1 MAVRTLTHSF
11 LKEIFLGPFPEKS
24 CLYFDTEL
32 KGFCLELRY
41 SGNATYYFRYR
52 DKSRSICLFK
62 IGLANEIDLAAAR
75 AKAYQIRQLI
85 KDGGDPKVEYQR
97 FQDMPTFGR
106 FIEERFLPFI
116 KVSKR
121 SAWMDET
128 LLRKYL
134 LPIFSEYRLN
144 RIKRVDIIRMHH
156 SAKSK
161 GFADGTCNRWL
172 ALMRYIFNCAIRWE
186 IIPIGSNPCDN
197 VKLFEDNG
205 AREKYLTK
213 DELSRLLFV
222 LDNTHHTQLAK
233 IIKLLL
239 FTGARKREILDAKW
253 EDADLNSRLLRV
265 PLSKSGKPRFIPLSD
280 KAIEILKSIDR
291 NKEVPWVFFNPNTS
305 RPLVSTFYS
314 WNLIRVAAG
323 LPDLRIHD
331 LRHSFAS
338 FLVNAGRSLY
348 EVQRILGHYDPKVT
362 MRYAHLSSEALI
374 DAANVVGNIT
384 SSIHINSV
392 NDLTNSI

>member
-24 CLYFDTEL
+24 VMYFDTEL

-52 DKSRSICLFK
+52 DDRRSICLFR
-62 IGLANEIDLAAAR
+62 IGLANEIDLDAAR
-75 AKAYQIRQLI
+75 AKAYQIKQLV

-97 FQDMPTFGR
+97 LNDVPTFGE
-106 FIEERFLPFI
+106 FIEERFIPYI
-116 KVSKR
+116 KVAKR

-144 RIKRVDIIRMHH
+144 RIKRVDIIKMHH
-156 SAKSK
+156 LAKSD

-172 ALMRYIFNCAIRWE
+172 TLMRYIFNCSIRWE
-186 IIPIGSNPCDN
+186 IMPVGSNPCDN

-205 AREKYLTK
+205 AREKYLTNE
-213 DELSRLLFV
+213 ELSRLLHV
-222 LDNTHHTQLAK
+222 LDNTHHVQLAK
-233 IIKLLL
+233 VIKLLL
-239 FTGARKREILDAKW
+239 YTGARKREILDAKW
-253 EDADLNSRLLRV
+253 EDVDFIRRFLKV
-265 PLSKSGKPRFIPLSD
+265 PISKSGKPRFIPLSD
-280 KAIEILKSIDR
+280 KAIEILKSLDR
-291 NKEVPWVFFNPNTS
+291 HKDVPWVFFNPNS
-305 RPLVSTFYS
+305 KAPLVSIFYS
-314 WNLIRVAAG
+314 WDAIRLAAD
-323 LPDLRIHD
+323 LPDLRVHD

-362 MRYAHLSSEALI
+362 MRYAHLSSKSLI
-374 DAANVVGNIT
+374 DAANVVGNI
-384 SSIHINSV
+384 SSMGQV
-392 NDLTNSI
+392 